1 MEESKTSQG
10 KKLFI
15 LGIISVGIALTTTI
29 VSLVIYHNSGDI
41 YLDRSRPGFLPSE
54 DEAKNIPEQDYT
66 FPSSGTLTEETMDE
80 YIKNFQE
87 VIDYID
93 DLESP
98 FSEAPLTDYSL
109 GIPSIE

>member
-1 MEESKTSQG
+1 MEENKTSQG
-10 KKLFI
+10 KKLLI

-54 DEAKNIPEQDYT
+54 DEAKNIPEKDYT

>member
-1 MEESKTSQG
+1 MEQTRPNHN
-10 KKLFI
+10 LLI
-15 LGIISVGIALTTTI
+15 LGILSVGIAFITTVI
-29 VSLVIYHNSGDI
+29 SLVVYHNSGDI

-54 DEAKNIPEQDYT
+54 DEIKQIPEKDYS
-66 FPSSGTLTEETMDE
+66 FPSSGVLTESDLDE

-98 FSEAPLTDYSL
+98 FSETPLSTESL
-109 GIPSIE
+109 GIPAE

>member
-1 MEESKTSQG
+1 MEENKE
-10 KKLFI
+10 KKNKNLLV
-15 LGIISVGIALTTTI
+15 LGIIAVGIALTTTV
-29 VSLVIYHNSGDI
+29 VSLVVYHNSGDI

-54 DEAKNIPEQDYT
+54 DEVKDLPEKDYT
-66 FPSSGTLTEETMDE
+66 FPSSGELTEETLDE

>member
-1 MEESKTSQG
+1 MEENKEKQG
-10 KKLFI
+10 KNLLA
-15 LGIISVGIALTTTI
+15 LGIIAVGIAFATTV
-29 VSLVIYHNSGDI
+29 VSLIIYHNSGDI

-54 DEAKNIPEQDYT
+54 DEVQNLPEKDYS
-66 FPSSGTLTEETMDE
+66 FPSSGTITEENLEE

-93 DLESP
+93 DLEGP